1 MELRA
6 KLGEILDLASSG
18 ERIMI
23 ERDHRP
29 VAVLVAPEDAERL
42 DESTED
48 ARERVDAALQRLD
61 RFARRMAETHPM
73 PDDGFQDSSAWIR
86 WDRDHGHEPGT

>member
-29 VAVLVAPEDAERL
+29 VAVLVDPEDAERL

-73 PDDGFQDSSAWIR
+73 PDDGFQGQLGLDPLGPR
-86 WDRDHGHEPGT
+86 HGHEPGT

>member
-48 ARERVDAALQRLD
+48 ARERVDVALQRLD
-61 RFARRMAETHPM
+61 RFARRMAETHHM
-73 PDDGFQDSSAWIR
+73 PDDGFQDSAAWIR